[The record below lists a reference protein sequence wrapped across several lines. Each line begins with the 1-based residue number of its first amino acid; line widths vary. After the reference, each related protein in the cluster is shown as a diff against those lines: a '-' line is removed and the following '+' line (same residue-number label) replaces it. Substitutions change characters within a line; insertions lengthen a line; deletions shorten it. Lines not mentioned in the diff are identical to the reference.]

1 MTELPISSPSAE
13 ATPSGKPSVRIASI
27 DVFRGVVMF
36 LMLLQMVQ
44 LPKLADKL
52 LKQGT
57 SWSRV
62 WETIAFHTEHVVW
75 EGGSLHDMIQPG
87 FSFLVGA
94 AMAFSLSNRRRKGQ
108 SWSRMFFHATVRSLI
123 LIALGVILR
132 NLKFVFL
139 KTDVFTFRFDD
150 TLCQIGLG
158 YLALFLIAGLPRLW
172 HYVGFVAILVGWW
185 LAFVAY
191 PAPSADFD
199 YVSVGVSADWPHHNT
214 GIAAHWN
221 KNSNLAAAFDRWF
234 LNLFPRDKPYRVNEG
249 GYATLN
255 FVPTL
260 ATMLLGLIAGAWLR
274 DESSMTK
281 RSARFVAA
289 IALCFCGAWLLDHF
303 GLCPIVKR
311 IWTPSW
317 TLYSGGWCLAF
328 LYFFHLLCDF
338 AGLKRWAFPMIVI
351 GANSIAAYVM
361 SYALVPTLREYV
373 DKWPGFL
380 WKESKLY
387 GPHLTG
393 LVVLVVIWLILY
405 LMNRFKLFVRI

>member
-1 MTELPISSPSAE
+1 MTTSAVTSPSDV
-13 ATPSGKPSVRIASI
+13 TPQPAKPRVRIASI
-27 DVFRGVVMF
+27 DVFRGLVMF
-36 LMLLQMVQ
+36 LMLFQMVQ

-52 LKQGT
+52 LKDGT
-57 SWSRV
+57 SWPGL

-75 EGGSLHDMIQPG
+75 EGGSLHDLIQPG

-94 AMAFSLSNRRRKGQ
+94 AMAFSLMNRQSKGQ
-108 SWSRMFFHATVRSLI
+108 SWGRMFFHAVIRSLI

-139 KTDVFTFRFDD
+139 KTDVFTFRFED

-158 YLALFLIAGLPRLW
+158 YLALFLIAGLPRVW
-172 HYVGFVAILVGWW
+172 HLIAFVSILIGWW
-185 LAFVAY
+185 LAFAAY
-191 PAPSADFD
+191 PTPPAEFD
-199 YVSVGVSADWPHHNT
+199 YVSVGVAADWPHHKT
-214 GIAAHWN
+214 GLAAHWN

-234 LNLFPRDKPYRVNEG
+234 LNLFPRDKPFQANDG

-260 ATMLLGLIAGAWLR
+260 ATMLLGLMAGAWLR
-274 DESSMTK
+274 DESSLAK
-281 RSARFVAA
+281 RTGQFAVAIFV
-289 IALCFCGAWLLDHF
+289 CFFAAWLLDRF

-317 TLYSGGWCLAF
+317 TLYSGGWCLTLLF
-328 LYFFHLLCDF
+328 FFHLLCDVV
-338 AGLKRWAFPMIVI
+338 GLKRWAFPLTVI
-351 GANSIAAYVM
+351 GSNSIAAYVM

-380 WKESKLY
+380 WKASKLY

-393 LVVLVVIWLILY
+393 LVVFVLIWLILL